1 MVSLELWKT
10 LPPHQPVGAP
20 VRPPWGMVD
29 VCMYHAYDRSTSFKE
44 GLMRTTLDLDE
55 KLIRQLMNV
64 TAAKTKTDAI
74 HQAAAE
80 LIRRK
85 KLDQLKSLSGTIHL
99 DLDWKRMEAVELQ
112 HQSSLKR
119 RRPGHR

>member
-1 MVSLELWKT
+1 
-10 LPPHQPVGAP
+10 
-20 VRPPWGMVD
+20 
-29 VCMYHAYDRSTSFKE
+29 
-44 GLMRTTLDLDE
+44 MRTTLDLDE
-55 KLIRQLMNV
+55 KLIRKLMDV

-85 KLDQLKSLSGTIHL
+85 KLEQLKSLSGTIHL
-99 DLDWKRMEAVELQ
+99 DLDWKRLEAAELQ

-119 RRPGHR
+119 RRHGHR

>member
-1 MVSLELWKT
+1 M
-10 LPPHQPVGAP
+10 
-20 VRPPWGMVD
+20 D
-29 VCMYHAYDRSTSFKE
+29 
-44 GLMRTTLDLDE
+44 
-55 KLIRQLMNV
+55 V

-99 DLDWKRMEAVELQ
+99 DLDWKQLEAAEIKY
-112 HQSSLKR
+112 QSSVKR
-119 RRPGHR
+119 RRHDHR

>member
-1 MVSLELWKT
+1 
-10 LPPHQPVGAP
+10 
-20 VRPPWGMVD
+20 
-29 VCMYHAYDRSTSFKE
+29 
-44 GLMRTTLDLDE
+44 MRTTLDLDE

-99 DLDWKRMEAVELQ
+99 DLDWKRLESVELQ

-119 RRPGHR
+119 RRYAHR

>member
-1 MVSLELWKT
+1 
-10 LPPHQPVGAP
+10 
-20 VRPPWGMVD
+20 
-29 VCMYHAYDRSTSFKE
+29 
-44 GLMRTTLDLDE
+44 MRTTLDLDE

-64 TAAKTKTDAI
+64 TAAKTRTDAI

-119 RRPGHR
+119 RRHGHR

>member
-1 MVSLELWKT
+1 
-10 LPPHQPVGAP
+10 
-20 VRPPWGMVD
+20 
-29 VCMYHAYDRSTSFKE
+29 
-44 GLMRTTLDLDE
+44 MRTTLDLDE
-55 KLIRQLMNV
+55 KLIRQLMDV

-85 KLDQLKSLSGTIHL
+85 KLDRLKSLSGTIHL
-99 DLDWKRMEAVELQ
+99 DLDWKRLEEAELR

-119 RRPGHR
+119 RRYGHR